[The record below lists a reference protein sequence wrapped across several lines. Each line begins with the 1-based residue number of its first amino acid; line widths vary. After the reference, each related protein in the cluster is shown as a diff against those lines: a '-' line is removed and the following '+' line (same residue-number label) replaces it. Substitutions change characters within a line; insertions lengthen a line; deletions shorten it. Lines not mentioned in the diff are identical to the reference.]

1 MAKEQ
6 IALLVSDPA
15 SRLLAPVREHL
26 KTLEWAPNAAEPLCL
41 VCEEVDFSGALAL
54 VHVVAKDPER
64 APFPVWLPYHSIQL
78 AFDFSDYDQEIGFL
92 AELAKRSSSN
102 P

>member
-1 MAKEQ
+1 MAREN
-6 IALLVSDPA
+6 IALLVNEQA
-15 SRLLAPVREHL
+15 ARLLSPVRELL
-26 KTLEWAPNAAEPLCL
+26 KTLEWDAHAGALLCL

-64 APFPVWLPYHSIQL
+64 APFPLWLPYHAIQL

-92 AELAKRSSSN
+92 AEVAKK
-102 P
+102 PKQ

>member
-6 IALLVSDPA
+6 IALLVGEPA
-15 SRLLAPVREHL
+15 SRLLAPVRELL
-26 KTLEWAPNAAEPLCL
+26 KTVEWAPKAAEPLCL

-54 VHVVAKDPER
+54 VHVVAKDPDR
-64 APFPVWLPYHSIQL
+64 PPFPIWLPYHAIQL

-92 AELAKRSSSN
+92 AEFAKKAKQ
-102 P
+102 